1 MASKKGI
8 AITIIILGAIT
19 GASFLFWMIPHETPM
34 SFVISDYENYLDGI
48 KERHSIL
55 DDSIA
60 TEFQNLKE
68 GTITPDEYL
77 QISDVVSSQ
86 ITGQI
91 SEFVT
96 SKPPTE
102 WQESYISYMES
113 LKNFNSYVTETKVY
127 ANLVKEGNSNKLD
140 ATLEKIQNLK
150 SESDRLAQV
159 SDHSRPN

>member
-19 GASFLFWMIPHETPM
+19 GASFLFWMVPQETQM
-34 SFVISDYENYLDGI
+34 SFVVSDYESYLDGI

-55 DDSIA
+55 DDSVT
-60 TEFQNLKE
+60 TEFQNLRD
-68 GTITPDEYL
+68 GNISPDEYL
-77 QISDVVSSQ
+77 QITDVVSSQ
-86 ITGQI
+86 VTGQI

-113 LKNFNSYVTETKVY
+113 LKNFNTYVTETKVY
-127 ANLVKEGNSNKLD
+127 ANMVKEGNTDNLD
-140 ATLEKIQNLK
+140 ETLQKIQSLK
-150 SESDRLAQV
+150 SEADRLVQV
-159 SDHSRPN
+159 SDDSRP

>member
-19 GASFLFWMIPHETPM
+19 GASFLFWMVPQETQM
-34 SFVISDYENYLDGI
+34 SFVVSDYESYLDGI

-55 DDSIA
+55 DDSVG
-60 TEFQNLKE
+60 TEFQNLRD
-68 GTITPDEYL
+68 GNISPDEYL
-77 QISDVVSSQ
+77 QIADVVSSQ
-86 ITGQI
+86 VTGQI

-113 LKNFNSYVTETKVY
+113 LKNFNTYVTETKVY
-127 ANLVKEGNSNKLD
+127 ANMVKEGNTDNLD
-140 ATLEKIQNLK
+140 ETLQKIQSLK
-150 SESDRLAQV
+150 SEADRLVQV
-159 SDHSRPN
+159 SDDSRP